1 MSASNSI
8 VQTPTI
14 KVLDP
19 RIDIA
24 KQREYVITKG
34 GNKVSY
40 ISYKSNS
47 TGNNAMQFSV
57 IPGSRQ
63 TIIDRAMYVQATI
76 QCTFTATLSATY
88 TAVLLPPATNPSGA
102 TVAQSLVH
110 PGFDAP
116 RSFPLSR
123 ALASA
128 TLQIGNTSL
137 SMNTGEVI
145 DPLLRVM
152 DKNDLRFDM
161 CPSALDRSQRYE
173 ENAGYLTGNANPSNQ
188 SSFGWGSNVLSTT
201 QNFLADGQLPRGC
214 YNLQVNNPV
223 VAGQNITQVVT
234 FQVMEPVMLSPL
246 CYEKLHSG
254 LIGLQNINLLYNF
267 SPSASQLVWSG
278 TPKFQYK
285 AGPSVIALP
294 VTNTVSF
301 NTSNAMLWVGFISP
315 SPLMSIPAQV
325 SYAYDEI
332 QCYTT
337 QNLNA
342 ITYNGWLQNTL
353 VPAGAT
359 YNGASQQVSTNNI
372 QLKVVPSRI
381 LIGVRPQLS
390 QMTYQ
395 DPHSYFQIN
404 GCSINFDNGVGIL
417 SSCLAEELYNISKK
431 NGLNYD
437 YASWLGEYDTYKA
450 QTDPADPL
458 ASGTVPLGF
467 NNWAHGT
474 GSLLVF
480 DPAVDFGLADGLAAG
495 VSGSYNF
502 QVTLNVKCIN
512 SKFSAGSSA
521 YEIFVIV
528 VNDGSVSID
537 CAGTGAVASQI
548 GLISSADVLT
558 APLDVNVDYNE
569 LKGNGW
575 LSSIKHFAKKAIPI
589 IKDVAPHAME
599 IFNKTKSHLE
609 NSGSALIGS
618 GVGRGVGRGGKLSK
632 LSLKDRLN

>member
-8 VQTPTI
+8 VPTPAI

-40 ISYKSNS
+40 IAYKSNS

-63 TIIDRAMYVQATI
+63 TIVDRAMYVQATI
-76 QCTFTATLSATY
+76 QCTFTATLAVGN
-88 TAVLLPPATNPSGA
+88 AVLLPPTTNPSGA
-102 TVAQSLVH
+102 TVANSLVH

-137 SMNTGEVI
+137 SMNTGDVI

-161 CPSALDRSQRYE
+161 CPSALDKCQRYE
-173 ENAGYLTGNANPSNQ
+173 ENAGYATAGAGANPAPQ
-188 SSFGWGSNVLSTT
+188 SAFGWGSNVLSTS

-223 VAGQNITQVVT
+223 VNGQNITQVVS
-234 FQVMEPVMLSPL
+234 FSVMEPVMLSPL

-278 TPKFQYK
+278 TPKYQWINT
-285 AGPSVIALP
+285 PVTTALA

-315 SPLMSIPAQV
+315 SPLMSIPPQV

-337 QNLNA
+337 QNLQA
-342 ITYNGWLQNTL
+342 IQYNGWLANS
-353 VPAGAT
+353 VNAGT
-359 YNGASQQVSTNNI
+359 SYPGLPVQVSTNNI

-381 LIGVRPQLS
+381 LIGVRPQIS
-390 QMTYQ
+390 QMTYH
-395 DPHSYFQIN
+395 DPHAYFQIN
-404 GCSINFDNGVGIL
+404 GCSINFDNNVGIL
-417 SSCLAEELYNISKK
+417 SSCQAEELYNISKK

-437 YASWLGEYDTYKA
+437 YASWLGEYDTYVL
-450 QTDPADPL
+450 QTDATNPL
-458 ASGTVPLGF
+458 KSGTVPSGF
-467 NNWAHGT
+467 NNFAHGS
-474 GSLLVF
+474 GSLLVL
-480 DPAVDFGLADGLAAG
+480 DPALDFGLSDSLAAG

-512 SKFSAGSSA
+512 SKFSTASTA

-528 VNDGSVSID
+528 VNDGSISID
-537 CAGTGAVASQI
+537 VEGTGAVASQI
-548 GLISSADVLT
+548 GLISTADVLT

-575 LSSIKHFAKKAIPI
+575 LSSIKHFARKAIPI
-589 IKDVAPHAME
+589 IKDVAPHAIE
-599 IFNKTKSHLE
+599 IFNKAKSHLE
-609 NSGSALIGS
+609 DTGSALIGS

-632 LSLKDRLN
+632 LSLKSRLS